1 MSNFKLKMSNNKRG
15 YILVSVLVIMIVML
29 AIVFILADTL
39 LSELAIS
46 RNQKAA
52 TVSFNLAEAGVQ
64 EAIWQIQ
71 NNIEIKDAFMAGT
84 VDVTIP
90 HTQALLPGGSYEFN
104 ILHTAPGAAT
114 ITATGFDQFGVK
126 LAQRIINLNVIQT
139 GTVSAYPYDAALLV
153 GGPGSGNVYFHNMN
167 ITHGESF
174 DPGSINSGG
183 NIDIGNAN
191 IDVTKDILANGTIN
205 THNSNVNHD
214 GTEQA
219 NYPTAFAL
227 PGIDVNSDSP
237 NSYKSQ
243 AIAQNQYY
251 TATTFTNLIKT
262 QTTFNGVVYIAGSG
276 GVTIKNKSLTFNGAL
291 VSEGTVTVTNA
302 TLNIYHNPAPSG
314 LITLGNLNV
323 VNATLN
329 IEGMVYVGVLTSAS
343 VNSNITITGAIL
355 AHDFYGNN
363 MNLTLNFKKDWV
375 NETLAGGGTGT
386 TPIIKL
392 QHWEEEYQ
400 QKMH

>member
-1 MSNFKLKMSNNKRG
+1 MSNVKCQMSKRSEG
-15 YILVSVLVIMIVML
+15 YVLISVLVIMIVML
-29 AIVFILADTL
+29 AIVFVLADDL

-71 NNIEIKDAFMAGT
+71 NNIEIKDEFMAGT
-84 VDVTIP
+84 VNRTIS
-90 HTQALLPGGSYEFN
+90 HSQALLSGGSYEFN
-104 ILHTAPGAAT
+104 IKSTAAGAAT

-126 LAQRIINLNVIQT
+126 QAQRKINLNVIQT
-139 GTVSAYPYDAALLV
+139 GTVDIYPYDAGLLV
-153 GGPGSGNVYFHNMN
+153 GGPNGGNAYFHNMN
-167 ITHGESF
+167 LIFGAGF
-174 DPGSINSGG
+174 DPASISSAG
-183 NIDIGNAN
+183 NINISNAN
-191 IDVTKDILANGTIN
+191 VTVTKDILANGTISD
-205 THNSNVNHD
+205 HNSNVTYA
-214 GTEQA
+214 GTEQG
-219 NYPTAFAL
+219 NYSNAFNL

-237 NSYKSQ
+237 TSYKNQ

-251 TATTFTNLIKT
+251 TATAFADLIKT
-262 QTTFNGVVYIAGSG
+262 QTTFNGIVYVAGSG
-276 GVTIKNKSLTFNGAL
+276 GEEIKNKTLTFNGAL
-291 VSEGTVTVTNA
+291 ISEGTITVTNA

-323 VNATLN
+323 TNATLN
-329 IEGMVYVGVLTSAS
+329 IEGLVYVGVQTSAS
-343 VNSNITITGAIL
+343 VNANITITGAML

-392 QHWEEEYQ
+392 QHWEEEY
-400 QKMH
+400 